1 MFARV
6 SACHA
11 RTGDTWNGE
20 PRNEVG
26 LTQAGKGEQR
36 GAATRGPRPASQGVG
51 GWFYRPLS
59 VLSILLVWVLLARAL
74 GEIVLPGPV
83 ATLEFLWGQLERG
96 ALTRHLGITMYRVV
110 TAFVVAMA
118 VGVGLGIL
126 TGVSRVFDR
135 LLEAWIV
142 VGLTVPRIML
152 FVVAYLLIGLNDT
165 SAIIALVLT
174 VVPTI
179 VVQLREGTRALDQ
192 KLIEMARA
200 YGRSR
205 LTILR
210 KVVFPQLLPYFIGT
224 ARGALSLAWKM
235 VILAELLGRTS
246 GVGYQI
252 SFYFQM
258 FNMRG
263 ILAYGVAMMLILAV
277 IDLTFV
283 GLMQRYGLRW
293 RRSGRYAA

>member
-1 MFARV
+1 V
-6 SACHA
+6 
-11 RTGDTWNGE
+11 
-20 PRNEVG
+20 RNEVG
-26 LTQAGKGEQR
+26 LTQASQGKQR
-36 GAATRGPRPASQGVG
+36 GRSGQRRQLERAALDN
-51 GWFYRPLS
+51 WLYRPLS
-59 VLSILLVWVLLARAL
+59 LLSIVAVWILLSRLM
-74 GEIVLPGPV
+74 GEQVLPGPLS
-83 ATLEFLWGQLERG
+83 TLGFLWEQLERG
-96 ALTRHLGITMYRVV
+96 NLTKHIGITMYRVLV
-110 TAFVVAMA
+110 AFALSMALGVAL
-118 VGVGLGIL
+118 GVLMGA
-126 TGVSRVFDR
+126 SRTFDR
-135 LLEAWIV
+135 LMEAWLI

-165 SAIIALVLT
+165 SAIVALVVT

-179 VVQLREGTRALDQ
+179 VVQLREGMRAVDG

-200 YGRSR
+200 YRRSN
-205 LTILR
+205 LAIWR

-252 SFYFQM
+252 TFYFQM

-263 ILAYGVAMMLILAV
+263 ILAYGVAMMLVLAV

-283 GLMQRYGLRW
+283 GLSQRYGFRW